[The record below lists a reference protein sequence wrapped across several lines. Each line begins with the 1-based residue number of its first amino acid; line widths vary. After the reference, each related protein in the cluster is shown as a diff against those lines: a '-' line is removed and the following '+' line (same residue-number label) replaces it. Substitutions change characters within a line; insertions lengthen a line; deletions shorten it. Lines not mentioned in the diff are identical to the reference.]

1 MSTRER
7 DRRAVGDDAGDAV
20 GGRERGARE
29 ESDDATAYERR
40 DDGDGDGDGEEA
52 AEAGGGQRARLPIS
66 VSASSRCGETSATAP
81 TPKRPS
87 TMAGEPFMMGA

>member
-40 DDGDGDGDGEEA
+40 DDGDGDGAVA
-52 AEAGGGQRARLPIS
+52 AEDGGGKRAR
-66 VSASSRCGETSATAP
+66 ADEGGGW
-81 TPKRPS
+81 
-87 TMAGEPFMMGA
+87 TMVGRFRD